1 MYTLEVFFLSVI
13 IVAILSLMIY
23 LFYRHQCRLREM
35 AFLMREAVRNGD
47 FTFRVPTKGMFFGEK
62 ALLDA
67 LNDMENNIGRL
78 TAQNEVESW
87 EKLTRVLTHEINN
100 ATTPI
105 LSICQS
111 YLASPSFQSSPYRE
125 GIEAIHD
132 TTSSLN
138 VFVDSY
144 RKMTQ
149 IQKPAPLE
157 LNLLDFISGLT
168 CMYPSIQWHI
178 DIPES
183 LTITIDPN
191 LLRQAII
198 NIVKNAAEAGAKN
211 ISVRWLI
218 NRLYI
223 SNDGA
228 PIPPDHHRDLF
239 IPFYTTKHHG
249 SGIGL
254 PLSRQVLMMQGYELS
269 LAPVP
274 QPGYHVTFVISGTIN
289 QQLNLS

>member
-1 MYTLEVFFLSVI
+1 MGHMI
-13 IVAILSLMIY
+13 ILIVLTIVLVLTFALY
-23 LFYRHQCRLREM
+23 LFYRHQRRLRER

-62 ALLDA
+62 AQLDA
-67 LNDMENNIGRL
+67 LNDMVNNIGRL

-111 YLASPSFQSSPYRE
+111 YLASPSLQSSPYRE

-132 TTSSLN
+132 TTSALAA
-138 VFVDSY
+138 FVDSY

-149 IQKPAPLE
+149 IQKPEPEDIALR
-157 LNLLDFISGLT
+157 DFISGLA
-168 CMYPSIQWHI
+168 CMYPSLAWNI

-183 LTITIDPN
+183 LTISIDPN

-198 NIVKNAAEAGAKN
+198 NIVKNAAEAGATT
-211 ISVRWLI
+211 ISTRWLAR
-218 NRLYI
+218 RLYI
-223 SNDGA
+223 SNDGT
-228 PIPPDHHRDLF
+228 PIPPEHHRDLF

-274 QPGYHVTFVISGTIN
+274 QTGYHVTFVISSIN
-289 QQLNLS
+289 NQ

>member
-1 MYTLEVFFLSVI
+1 MIII
-13 IVAILSLMIY
+13 IVLTIVLVFSFALY
-23 LFYRHQCRLREM
+23 LFHRHQRILRTS

-62 ALLDA
+62 ALIEA
-67 LNDMENNIGRL
+67 LNDMENNIGQL

-105 LSICQS
+105 LTICQA
-111 YLASPSFQSSPYRE
+111 YLSSPSMQGSPYRE

-132 TTSSLN
+132 TTSALAA
-138 VFVDSY
+138 FVDSY

-149 IQKPAPLE
+149 IQRPAPEDVSLR
-157 LNLLDFISGLT
+157 DFFSGIA
-168 CMYPSIQWHI
+168 CMYPSLQWHI
-178 DIPES
+178 DIPQQLS
-183 LTITIDPN
+183 ISIDPN
-191 LLRQAII
+191 LLRQAVI
-198 NIVKNAAEAGAKN
+198 NLVKNAVEAGAAN
-211 ISVRWLI
+211 MAVRWLG
-218 NRLYI
+218 RKLYI

-228 PIPPDHHRDLF
+228 PIPPERHRDLF
-239 IPFYTTKHHG
+239 VPFYTTKRHG

-254 PLSRQVLMMQGYELS
+254 PLSRQILMMQGYDLS

-274 QPGYHVTFVISGTIN
+274 QMGHHVTFVVSHC
-289 QQLNLS
+289 

>member
-1 MYTLEVFFLSVI
+1 MGHMI
-13 IVAILSLMIY
+13 ILIVLTIVLVLTFVLY
-23 LFYRHQCRLREM
+23 LFFRHQCRLRER
-35 AFLMREAVRNGD
+35 AFLLREAVRNGE
-47 FTFRVPTKGMFFGEK
+47 FTFRVPTKGMLFGEK

-111 YLASPSFQSSPYRE
+111 YLASPSLQSSPYHE

-132 TTSSLN
+132 TTSALAA
-138 VFVDSY
+138 FVDSY

-149 IQKPAPLE
+149 IQKPEPEEISLR
-157 LNLLDFISGLT
+157 DFISGIS
-168 CMYPSIQWHI
+168 CMYPSLAWHI

-198 NIVKNAAEAGAKN
+198 NIVKNAAEAGATT
-211 ISVRWLI
+211 ISIRWLSR
-218 NRLYI
+218 RLYI
-223 SNDGA
+223 SNDGS
-228 PIPPDHHRDLF
+228 PIPPEHQRDLF
-239 IPFYTTKHHG
+239 LPFYTTKHHG

-254 PLSRQVLMMQGYELS
+254 PLSRQILMMQGYELS
-269 LAPVP
+269 LAPMP
-274 QPGYHVTFVISGTIN
+274 QPGYHVTFVISSIN
-289 QQLNLS
+289 NQ

>member
-1 MYTLEVFFLSVI
+1 MNTLEIILISVVI
-13 IVAILSLMIY
+13 AAILY
-23 LFYRHQCRLREM
+23 LAICMFYCHQRRLRER

-67 LNDMENNIGRL
+67 LNDMVNNISRL

-100 ATTPI
+100 STTPI

-111 YLASPSFQSSPYRE
+111 YLASPSLQSSPYHE

-132 TTSSLN
+132 TTSALAA
-138 VFVDSY
+138 FVDSY

-149 IQKPAPLE
+149 IQKPEPEDIALR
-157 LNLLDFISGLT
+157 DFISGLT
-168 CMYPSIQWHI
+168 CMYPSLKWHI
-178 DIPES
+178 HIPES
-183 LTITIDPN
+183 LTISIDPN

-198 NIVKNAAEAGAKN
+198 NIVKNAAEAGATT
-211 ISVRWLI
+211 ISTRWLSR
-218 NRLYI
+218 RLYI
-223 SNDGA
+223 SNDGT
-228 PIPPDHHRDLF
+228 PIPPEHHRDLF

-254 PLSRQVLMMQGYELS
+254 PLSRQILMMQGYELS

-274 QPGYHVTFVISGTIN
+274 QTGYHVTFVISSIN
-289 QQLNLS
+289 NQ

>member
-1 MYTLEVFFLSVI
+1 MLI
-13 IVAILSLMIY
+13 GVAILLTIIVLLLLVSFI
-23 LFYRHQCRLREM
+23 RHQRILRTR

-47 FTFRVPTKGMFFGEK
+47 FTFRVPNKGMFFGEK

-111 YLASPSFQSSPYRE
+111 YLASPSINSSPYRE
-125 GIEAIHD
+125 GIEAIRD
-132 TTSSLN
+132 TTSALN

-149 IQKPAPLE
+149 IQKPAPVE
-157 LNLLDFISGLT
+157 LNLLDFISGLY
-168 CMYPSIQWHI
+168 CMYPALQWHI
-178 DIPES
+178 DIPKS

-211 ISVRWLI
+211 ISVRWLAR
-218 NRLYI
+218 RLYI
-223 SNDGA
+223 SNDGVL
-228 PIPPDHHRDLF
+228 IPPEHHRDLF
-239 IPFYTTKHHG
+239 VPFYTTKSHG

-254 PLSRQVLMMQGYELS
+254 PLSRQMLMMQGYELS

-274 QPGYHVTFVISGTIN
+274 QTGYHVTFVISSIN
-289 QQLNLS
+289 NQ

>member
-1 MYTLEVFFLSVI
+1 MGHMI
-13 IVAILSLMIY
+13 ILIVLTIVLVLTFALY
-23 LFYRHQCRLREM
+23 LFYRHQRRLRER

-62 ALLDA
+62 AQLDA
-67 LNDMENNIGRL
+67 LNDMVNNIGRL

-111 YLASPSFQSSPYRE
+111 YLASPSINSSPYRE
-125 GIEAIHD
+125 GIEAIRD
-132 TTSSLN
+132 TTSALN

-149 IQKPAPLE
+149 IQKPAPVE

-239 IPFYTTKHHG
+239 VPFYTTKSHG

-254 PLSRQVLMMQGYELS
+254 PLSRQVLMMQGRELT

-274 QPGYHVTFVISGTIN
+274 QAGYHVTFVISGMNN
-289 QQLNLS
+289 Q

>member
-1 MYTLEVFFLSVI
+1 MGHMI
-13 IVAILSLMIY
+13 ILIVLTIVLVLTFALY
-23 LFYRHQCRLREM
+23 LFYRHQRRLRER

-47 FTFRVPTKGMFFGEK
+47 FTFRVPTKGMLFGEK
-62 ALLDA
+62 AQLDA
-67 LNDMENNIGRL
+67 LNDMVNNIGRL

-132 TTSSLN
+132 TTSALN
-138 VFVDSY
+138 AFVDSY

-149 IQKPAPLE
+149 IQKPEPEDISLR
-157 LNLLDFISGLT
+157 DFVSGIS
-168 CMYPSIQWHI
+168 CMYPSLVWHI
-178 DIPES
+178 DIPDP
-183 LTITIDPN
+183 LTIYIDPN

-211 ISVRWLI
+211 ISVRWLAR
-218 NRLYI
+218 RLYI
-223 SNDGA
+223 SNDGVL
-228 PIPPDHHRDLF
+228 IPPEHHRDLF
-239 IPFYTTKHHG
+239 VPFYTTKSHG

-254 PLSRQVLMMQGYELS
+254 PLSRQVLMMQGRDLS

-274 QPGYHVTFVISGTIN
+274 QPGYHVTFVISEIN
-289 QQLNLS
+289 NQ

>member
-1 MYTLEVFFLSVI
+1 MGHMI
-13 IVAILSLMIY
+13 ILIVLTIVLVLTFALY
-23 LFYRHQCRLREM
+23 LFYRHQRRLRER

-47 FTFRVPTKGMFFGEK
+47 FTFRVPTKGMLFGEK

-67 LNDMENNIGRL
+67 LNDMVNNIGRL

-111 YLASPSFQSSPYRE
+111 YLATPSINSSPYRE
-125 GIEAIHD
+125 GIEAIRD
-132 TTSSLN
+132 TTSALN

-149 IQKPAPLE
+149 IQKPEPEDISLR
-157 LNLLDFISGLT
+157 DFISGIS
-168 CMYPSIQWHI
+168 CMYPSLAWHI
-178 DIPES
+178 DIPDP
-183 LTITIDPN
+183 LTIYIDPN

-211 ISVRWLI
+211 ISVRWLAR
-218 NRLYI
+218 RLYI
-223 SNDGA
+223 SNDGVL
-228 PIPPDHHRDLF
+228 IPPEHHRDLF
-239 IPFYTTKHHG
+239 VPFYTTKSHG

-254 PLSRQVLMMQGYELS
+254 PLSRQVLMMQGRDLS

-274 QPGYHVTFVISGTIN
+274 QPGYHVTFVISEIN
-289 QQLNLS
+289 NQ

>member
-1 MYTLEVFFLSVI
+1 MNMIVMIALLIAAVLTL
-13 IVAILSLMIY
+13 AIY

-47 FTFRVPTKGMFFGEK
+47 FTFRVPSKRMFFGEK
-62 ALLDA
+62 ALLDT

-111 YLASPSFQSSPYRE
+111 YLASPSIKSSPYRE

-132 TTSSLN
+132 TTSALN

-149 IQKPAPLE
+149 IQKPAPVE
-157 LNLLDFISGLT
+157 LNLLEFISGLS
-168 CMYPSIQWHI
+168 CMYPSLQWHI

-198 NIVKNAAEAGAKN
+198 NIVRNVAEAGAKN

-218 NRLYI
+218 HRIYI

-228 PIPPDHHRDLF
+228 PIDPEHHRDLF
-239 IPFYTTKHHG
+239 VPFYTTKSHG

-274 QPGYHVTFVISGTIN
+274 QPGYHVTFVISETIN
-289 QQLNLS
+289 Q

>member
-1 MYTLEVFFLSVI
+1 MI
-13 IVAILSLMIY
+13 ILIVLTIVLVLTFALY
-23 LFYRHQCRLREM
+23 LFYRHERRLRER

-47 FTFRVPTKGMFFGEK
+47 FTFRVPTKGMLFGEK

-67 LNDMENNIGRL
+67 LNDMVNNIGRL

-111 YLASPSFQSSPYRE
+111 YLASPSLQSSPYRE

-132 TTSSLN
+132 TTSALN
-138 VFVDSY
+138 AFVDSY

-149 IQKPAPLE
+149 IQKPEPEDISLR
-157 LNLLDFISGLT
+157 DFVSGIS
-168 CMYPSIQWHI
+168 CMYPSLVWHI
-178 DIPES
+178 DIPDP
-183 LTITIDPN
+183 LTIFIDPN

-198 NIVKNAAEAGAKN
+198 NIVKNAAEAGATT
-211 ISVRWLI
+211 ISIRWLAR
-218 NRLYI
+218 RLYI
-223 SNDGA
+223 SNDGS
-228 PIPPDHHRDLF
+228 PILPEHHRDLF

-254 PLSRQVLMMQGYELS
+254 PLSRQILMMQGYELS

-274 QPGYHVTFVISGTIN
+274 QTGYHVTFVISSIN
-289 QQLNLS
+289 NQ

>member
-1 MYTLEVFFLSVI
+1 MLIS
-13 IVAILSLMIY
+13 VAILLTIIVLLMLV
-23 LFYRHQCRLREM
+23 LFIRHQCILRTR

-47 FTFRVPTKGMFFGEK
+47 FTFRVPTKGMLFGEK

-111 YLASPSFQSSPYRE
+111 YLASPSLQSSPYSE
-125 GIEAIHD
+125 GIEAIHE
-132 TTSSLN
+132 TTSALAA
-138 VFVDSY
+138 FVDSY

-149 IQKPAPLE
+149 IQKPEPEDIALR
-157 LNLLDFISGLT
+157 DFISGLA
-168 CMYPSIQWHI
+168 CMYPSLAWNI

-183 LTITIDPN
+183 LTISIDPN

-198 NIVKNAAEAGAKN
+198 NIVKNAAEAGATT
-211 ISVRWLI
+211 ISTRWLA

-223 SNDGA
+223 SNDGL
-228 PIPPDHHRDLF
+228 PIPPEHHRDLF

-254 PLSRQVLMMQGYELS
+254 PLSRQILMMQGYDLS

-274 QPGYHVTFVISGTIN
+274 QTGYHVTFVISSIN
-289 QQLNLS
+289 NQ

>member
-1 MYTLEVFFLSVI
+1 MNTLEIILISVVI
-13 IVAILSLMIY
+13 AAILY
-23 LFYRHQCRLREM
+23 LAICMFYCHQRRLRER

-67 LNDMENNIGRL
+67 LNDMVNNISRL

-87 EKLTRVLTHEINN
+87 KKLTRVLTHEINN
-100 ATTPI
+100 STTPI

-111 YLASPSFQSSPYRE
+111 YLASPSLQSSPYHE

-132 TTSSLN
+132 TTSAL
-138 VFVDSY
+138 VAFVDSY

-149 IQKPAPLE
+149 IQKPEPEDIALR
-157 LNLLDFISGLT
+157 DFISGLT
-168 CMYPSIQWHI
+168 CMYPSLKWHI
-178 DIPES
+178 HIPES
-183 LTITIDPN
+183 LTISIDPN

-198 NIVKNAAEAGAKN
+198 NIVKNAAEAGATT
-211 ISVRWLI
+211 ISTRWLSR
-218 NRLYI
+218 RLYI
-223 SNDGA
+223 SNDGT
-228 PIPPDHHRDLF
+228 PIPPEHHRDLF

-254 PLSRQVLMMQGYELS
+254 PLSRQILMMQGYELS

-274 QPGYHVTFVISGTIN
+274 QTGYHVTFVISSIN
-289 QQLNLS
+289 NQ

>member
-1 MYTLEVFFLSVI
+1 MLIS
-13 IVAILSLMIY
+13 VAILLTIIVLLMLV
-23 LFYRHQCRLREM
+23 LFIRHQCILRTR

-47 FTFRVPTKGMFFGEK
+47 FTFRVPTKGMLFGEK

-111 YLASPSFQSSPYRE
+111 YLASPSLQSSPYHE

-132 TTSSLN
+132 TTSALAA
-138 VFVDSY
+138 FVDSY

-149 IQKPAPLE
+149 IQKPEPEDIALR
-157 LNLLDFISGLT
+157 DFISGLT
-168 CMYPSIQWHI
+168 CMYPSLKWHI
-178 DIPES
+178 HIPES
-183 LTITIDPN
+183 LTISIDPN

-198 NIVKNAAEAGAKN
+198 NIVKNAAEAGATT
-211 ISVRWLI
+211 ISTRWLSR
-218 NRLYI
+218 RLYI
-223 SNDGA
+223 SNDGT
-228 PIPPDHHRDLF
+228 PIPPEHHRDLF

-254 PLSRQVLMMQGYELS
+254 PLSRQILMMQGYELS
-269 LAPVP
+269 LAPMP
-274 QPGYHVTFVISGTIN
+274 QPGYHVTFVISSIN
-289 QQLNLS
+289 NQ